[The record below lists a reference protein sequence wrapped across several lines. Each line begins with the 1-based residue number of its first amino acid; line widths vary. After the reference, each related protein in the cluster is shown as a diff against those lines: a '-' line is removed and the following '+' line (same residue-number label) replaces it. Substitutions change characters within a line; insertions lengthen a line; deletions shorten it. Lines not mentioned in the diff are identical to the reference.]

1 MGEFPSGQRGQTVNL
16 LSLTSMVRIHLLPP
30 NKKHPEGCFFC
41 LVGLTSGGS
50 QPPAGGTSASLKCGR
65 NLRFPHKR
73 PLPDTCSLFS
83 FHFARQGH
91 INQGIPLSFCGSPE
105 NRPPQARQRTAPRR
119 GQAEP
124 GRNSAHMDFLNA
136 SALCTRSGSDN
147 KNGGKLRRF
156 FVFWR
161 NQAGRRLRV
170 SSRTVPAISA
180 AMASFSL

>member
-1 MGEFPSGQRGQTVNL
+1 MEPVEQTGPESVVFRVHRAGNPPECL
-16 LSLTSMVRIHLLPP
+16 PTAYKPQLITRRSLVQVQPPQP
-30 NKKHPEGCFFC
+30 NKKGTQTGAFFIWFE
-41 LVGLTSGGS
+41 LASDGS

-73 PLPDTCSLFS
+73 PLPGTCSLFS

-147 KNGGKLRRF
+147 KYPPAKRG
-156 FVFWR
+156 VFPFR
-161 NQAGRRLRV
+161 A
-170 SSRTVPAISA
+170 
-180 AMASFSL
+180 